1 MHNRLLGVL
10 PRYTV
15 FGIFL
20 MKPSCGDYQVK
31 EVKNIKSNE
40 VKGSLGI
47 QKGGIR
53 NNEKTFFHYFDGNH
67 IYRRNRF

>member
-1 MHNRLLGVL
+1 MNNRLLELL
-10 PRYTV
+10 PRHTV
-15 FGIFL
+15 FGIFSRR
-20 MKPSCGDYQVK
+20 PNCRDFSEK

-67 IYRRNRF
+67 IYRRDRF